1 MHSLHGLSLAIV
13 EETVDVPTRGLSLR
27 LSTEARAEAIQVLAQ
42 SPQQRPRGPR
52 GHARSVPDSR
62 TKYKRDLSVRADQA
76 ESI

>member
-1 MHSLHGLSLAIV
+1 MHRLHGLALALV
-13 EETVDVPTRGLSLR
+13 EETVDVLTRGLSLR

-52 GHARSVPDSR
+52 GHARSVADSR
-62 TKYKRDLSVRADQA
+62 PKYKCDLSVRVDQA